1 MRNIAVITDSDS
13 SLPHDLA
20 ASFGI
25 VQVPM
30 TVHFDNETFSSG
42 VDIDDRLLFEKVDRL
57 KKLPTTSAPSPS
69 AFQAAYEAAFQKGAD
84 AIICICVSSKISSS
98 YSAALTACESF
109 PSRDIRVVDSLNLSM
124 GQGFMALDAVDAVRG
139 GRNLD
144 EITALLDENGKR
156 LYLYAVLPTL
166 KYLALSGRVGKFVA
180 GMADTLNIKPI
191 LTVQEGKLVL
201 LERIRTRSK
210 AVERMLELVKEA
222 VANQSVK
229 RVAVIHINNPEGARE
244 FQAQL
249 CKVIGCP
256 EKVITAE
263 FGAGLSVHAG
273 TGVVGVVIQTGRS

>member
-109 PSRDIRVVDSLNLSM
+109 PGRDIRVVDSLNLSM
-124 GQGFMALDAVDAVRG
+124 GQGFMALDAAEAVRG

-201 LERIRTRSK
+201 MERIRTRSK

-222 VANQSVK
+222 VANQPVE
-229 RVAVIHINNPEGARE
+229 RLAVIHINNSEGARE
-244 FQAQL
+244 FQGQL
-249 CKVIGCP
+249 CQVIGCP
-256 EKVITAE
+256 ERVITAE

-273 TGVVGVVIQTGRS
+273 TGVVGVVVQTGRS